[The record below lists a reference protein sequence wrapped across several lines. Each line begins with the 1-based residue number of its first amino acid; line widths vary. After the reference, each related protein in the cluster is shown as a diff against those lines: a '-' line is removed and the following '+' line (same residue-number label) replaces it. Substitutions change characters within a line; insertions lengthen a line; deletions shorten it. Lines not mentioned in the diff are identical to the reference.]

1 MDDVLVIK
9 ITGKLFDTD
18 ASLIKGYVEI
28 FKDLSR
34 KYKLAIITGG
44 GGLARKYIGYA
55 REIGVSSNYWLDMIG
70 IRSAQLNAYLLISSL
85 YPKAYPEPVNNL
97 EELLRIINNY
107 EIAVLGGLIPGQST
121 ASVALEVAEALGVNK
136 VIDYSA
142 IDKVYDKDPVKYPDA
157 KPYNKISITKLR
169 EILRQKQLPG
179 EYALIDLRALDIAER
194 SKITI
199 IITHYKKPE
208 TIYDILRGENPGTI
222 IYP

>member
-1 MDDVLVIK
+1 MLVIK

>member
-1 MDDVLVIK
+1 MSNTLVIK
-9 ITGKLFDTD
+9 ITGKLFDTN
-18 ASLIKGYVEI
+18 ASLIKKYVEI
-28 FKDLSR
+28 FKDLSG

-97 EELLRIINNY
+97 EELLRIMNNY

-121 ASVALEVAEALGVNK
+121 SSVALEVAEALGVSK

-142 IDKVYDKDPVKYPDA
+142 IDKVYDKDPLKYPDA
-157 KPYNKISITKLR
+157 KPYDKISIAKLR

-199 IITHYKKPE
+199 IITHYKKPN